1 MHVILIE
8 RLRRKGIKIVTHDH
22 GSGNS
27 HHDQIPVHWVEF
39 MHTDQFITFNKINE
53 INRNN
58 QFNKKLIFGQ
68 NIPKIQSLD
77 SLLEIETK
85 TFKKRVIQKSNR
97 IKKIMYVGT
106 AYHGETTRLRPIF
119 HDVTYFDW
127 QIKLLSYLK
136 NHGVNGFYK
145 PHPEGATRPRS
156 DFAESFGFKTLN
168 QRLEEISENFD
179 AYIIDFIFSST
190 TPLILKSDKPV
201 FFINLGFPELLVKPK
216 DLIKNVVITSKL
228 STPKTQG

>member
-1 MHVILIE
+1 MQKILNSIEKSFNENSCKLPKTGKDFLITWIEHANNFVNYYLNQENFKYENITNEVWFWFGGNTIWHVILIE

-68 NIPKIQSLD
+68 NIPKNSKFRFSVRNRNKKI
-77 SLLEIETK
+77 
-85 TFKKRVIQKSNR
+85 KKRVIQKSNR

-106 AYHGETTRLRPIF
+106 AYHGETTRLDLSSMTLPIL
-119 HDVTYFDW
+119 T
-127 QIKLLSYLK
+127 
-136 NHGVNGFYK
+136 G
-145 PHPEGATRPRS
+145 R
-156 DFAESFGFKTLN
+156 
-168 QRLEEISENFD
+168 
-179 AYIIDFIFSST
+179 
-190 TPLILKSDKPV
+190 
-201 FFINLGFPELLVKPK
+201 
-216 DLIKNVVITSKL
+216 
-228 STPKTQG
+228 